1 MNQTTITK
9 QRGLSDFALKYFAMV
24 CMILDHIHYFFSF
37 TGKIPLFFSW
47 IGRLAAPLFL
57 FCIVEGFLHTHDR
70 KKYFLRI
77 YAIAIFMG
85 LVQFSFYNIASGLV
99 RPDGFFP
106 QNQMLASFSV
116 LLVVLWGIDRCQKK
130 QWIRGLSAI
139 LIPVFLP
146 FLLYGLFAVSA
157 AFGIPY
163 GNFLL
168 NLLVYSVLPCHTAII
183 DGGTATLLGGVI
195 LYLTHRHRKLQ
206 AGAFALFVLA
216 WDILP
221 VLLLCPQELLPLSFL
236 PMLMSGWK
244 FLPLSLCYVTMEPVD
259 TAPKSCSTGFIRRTF
274 TCCTHFRS
282 FCT

>member
-1 MNQTTITK
+1 M
-9 QRGLSDFALKYFAMV
+9 S
-24 CMILDHIHYFFSF
+24 
-37 TGKIPLFFSW
+37 
-47 IGRLAAPLFL
+47 
-57 FCIVEGFLHTHDR
+57 E
-70 KKYFLRI
+70 
-77 YAIAIFMG
+77 
-85 LVQFSFYNIASGLV
+85 
-99 RPDGFFP
+99 
-106 QNQMLASFSV
+106 
-116 LLVVLWGIDRCQKK
+116 K

-146 FLLYGLFAVSA
+146 FLLYGLFAVSE

-195 LYLTHRHRKLQ
+195 LYLTHRHRRLQ

-221 VLLLCPQELLPLSFL
+221 VLLFMPAGTSASFFFTDAYEWL
-236 PMLMSGWK
+236 EV
-244 FLPLSLCYVTMEPVD
+244 LPLSLCYVTMEPVD

>member
-1 MNQTTITK
+1 
-9 QRGLSDFALKYFAMV
+9 
-24 CMILDHIHYFFSF
+24 
-37 TGKIPLFFSW
+37 
-47 IGRLAAPLFL
+47 
-57 FCIVEGFLHTHDR
+57 
-70 KKYFLRI
+70 
-77 YAIAIFMG
+77 MG

-168 NLLVYSVLPCHTAII
+168 NLLMYSVLPCHTAII

-221 VLLLCPQELLPLSFL
+221 VLLFMPAGTSASFFFTDAYEWLEVFAVIPMLCYNGTRGHGSKKLFYWFYPTHIYVLYALSFL
-236 PMLMSGWK
+236 LYLTLYGMGS
-244 FLPLSLCYVTMEPVD
+244 
-259 TAPKSCSTGFIRRTF
+259 
-274 TCCTHFRS
+274 
-282 FCT
+282 

>member
-195 LYLTHRHRKLQ
+195 LYLTHRHRRLQ
-206 AGAFALFVLA
+206 VPLHFSCLRGTSCPCCF
-216 WDILP
+216 
-221 VLLLCPQELLPLSFL
+221 LCPQELLPLSFL

>member
-77 YAIAIFMG
+77 YAIAVFMG

-146 FLLYGLFAVSA
+146 FLLYGLFAVSE
-157 AFGIPY
+157 AFSIPY

-168 NLLVYSVLPCHTAII
+168 NLLVYSVLPHCDHRRWHRHTARRR
-183 DGGTATLLGGVI
+183 DS
-195 LYLTHRHRKLQ
+195 
-206 AGAFALFVLA
+206 
-216 WDILP
+216 LP
-221 VLLLCPQELLPLSFL
+221 DAQTP
-236 PMLMSGWK
+236 
-244 FLPLSLCYVTMEPVD
+244 
-259 TAPKSCSTGFIRRTF
+259 
-274 TCCTHFRS
+274 
-282 FCT
+282 

>member
-157 AFGIPY
+157 SFGIPY

-195 LYLTHRHRKLQ
+195 LYLTHRHRRLQ

-216 WDILP
+216 
-221 VLLLCPQELLPLSFL
+221 
-236 PMLMSGWK
+236 
-244 FLPLSLCYVTMEPVD
+244 
-259 TAPKSCSTGFIRRTF
+259 
-274 TCCTHFRS
+274 
-282 FCT
+282 